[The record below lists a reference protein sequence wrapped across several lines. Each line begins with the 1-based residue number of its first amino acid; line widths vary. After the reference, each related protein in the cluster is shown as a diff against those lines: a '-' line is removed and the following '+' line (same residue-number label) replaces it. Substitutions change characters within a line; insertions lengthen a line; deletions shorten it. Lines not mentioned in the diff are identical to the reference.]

1 MTRSPDSLIPSVD
14 GQPPIEKRNDKAS
27 MGRQGGEAS
36 PRAATEVNA
45 VTASST
51 PPTSTPTQLELFP
64 GRACVPKAKPATDQ
78 QSARKQLVGRDGV
91 SGGGTRRKRTK
102 ITGETLYGP
111 VEEVFGPTPAGKE
124 AYKGGTRNRSNDAE
138 QGVGG
143 GHSTDE
149 ARENRAEGRTAASI
163 TRPKRGKAAGLPPRG
178 KAIPRPKPGRREAP
192 KRLDKARKL
201 QRALYRVAKSQP
213 ERRLTLLYDKVCQRE
228 ILEEAWRRVKSNGG
242 AAGVDRVSI
251 DEVREYG
258 EEQFL
263 REIHEE
269 LLAETYRAN
278 QVRRVYIPKPGQPGR
293 TRPLGIPTVKDRVV
307 QMAVKLVIEPL
318 FEADFL
324 PCSFGFRPQRTPRMA
339 LNRIVQSIQ
348 AGYTQ
353 VVDVDLKSYFDT
365 IDHDLLLQLV
375 SRRVGDVKVLRL
387 IRAWLKAGVLEDGKV
402 THPDRGSPQGRVISP
417 VLSNIVLHEV
427 DRQWCDAQGNPLGR
441 VRLVRYA
448 DDMVLLARSAEE
460 TQEAWKRLQAQF
472 EALHLVVNQE
482 KSRLTTAKEGF
493 KFLGFDFRQ
502 PRGRLYL
509 WPCQKARKNIA
520 QRVRDTVRSFRSSER
535 LDVVIRKLNPVLN
548 GWCTYFRVGNSNRVF
563 HKIDWAVRSELQL
576 WLRRKHHCSW
586 RHAKN
591 RWHYGFLHERCR
603 LYRMVGKVS
612 HLEGLRRTPPNED
625 SRRAGCGKT
634 ACPVR

>member
-1 MTRSPDSLIPSVD
+1 MTRSPDSLIPSAD
-14 GQPPIEKRNDKAS
+14 GQPSVEKRNDKAS
-27 MGRQGGEAS
+27 MCRQGGEAS
-36 PRAATEVNA
+36 PRAATEVNV

-51 PPTSTPTQLELFP
+51 PPTIMPIQLELFP

-78 QSARKQLVGRDGV
+78 PSARKRLDRRDGV
-91 SGGGTRRKRTK
+91 SDGGTRRQRTK
-102 ITGETLYGP
+102 ITGETL
-111 VEEVFGPTPAGKE
+111 FGPAEEDIEPTPTGRE
-124 AYKGGTRNRSNDAE
+124 AYKGEPRKRGNDAE

-149 ARENRAEGRTAASI
+149 ARENRAEGRAAASI
-163 TRPKRGKAAGLPPRG
+163 TRPKQGKAAGLPPRG
-178 KAIPRPKPGRREAP
+178 KAIPRTKPGRRKAP
-192 KRLDKARKL
+192 ERLDKARKL
-201 QRALYRVAKSQP
+201 QRELYRVAKSQP
-213 ERRLTLLYDKVCQRE
+213 ERRLTLLYDKVCRLD

-251 DEVREYG
+251 DEVQEYG
-258 EEQFL
+258 VEQFL
-263 REIHEE
+263 REIHKE
-269 LLAETYRAN
+269 LQAETYRVN
-278 QVRRVYIPKPGQPGR
+278 QVRRVHIPKPGQPGR

-339 LNRIVQSIQ
+339 LNTIVQSVRV
-348 AGYTQ
+348 GYNQ

-365 IDHDLLLQLV
+365 IDHDLLMKLV
-375 SRRVGDVKVLRL
+375 GRRVGDVKVLRL
-387 IRAWLKAGVLEDGKV
+387 IRAWLKAGVMEDGKV
-402 THPDRGSPQGRVISP
+402 THPDRGSPQGGVISP

-441 VRLVRYA
+441 IRLVRYA

-460 TQEAWKRLQAQF
+460 AREAWNRLQSQF
-472 EALHLVVNQE
+472 EELHLVVNQE
-482 KSRLTTAKEGF
+482 KSRLTTAEEGF
-493 KFLGFDFRQ
+493 RFLGFEFRK

-520 QRVRDTVRSFRSSER
+520 QRVRNTVRSFRSSER

-548 GWCTYFRVGNSNRVF
+548 GWCTYFRAGNSNRVF

-576 WLRRKHHCSW
+576 WLRRKHHCTW

-591 RWHYGFLHERCR
+591 RWHYEFLHERCR

-612 HLEGLRRTPPNED
+612 HLEALQ
-625 SRRAGCGKT
+625 
-634 ACPVR
+634 